1 MNYRLFFNDTRLSV
15 DVAKLLQCI
24 FKPFL
29 DITNYS
35 SPFKNVI
42 LYRAKHTDV
51 TLYEDYL
58 PYLNKYN
65 IETGCIIESDYKY
78 FIFDFT
84 KCSEKD
90 FNSLIITLKVC
101 DMYK

>member
-1 MNYRLFFNDTRLSV
+1 MNYKLFFNDTRMSI
-15 DVAKLLQCI
+15 DVMKLLQCM

-29 DITNYS
+29 DVTNYS
-35 SPFKNVI
+35 SPFENVI
-42 LYRAKHTDV
+42 FYKAKHTDEI
-51 TLYEDYL
+51 LYEKYL

-65 IETGCIIESDYKY
+65 IETSCTITSKYKY
-78 FIFDFT
+78 FMFDFT

-90 FNSLIITLKVC
+90 FNSLIVTLKVC